1 MSKLP
6 NIGVV
11 IPGRRGG
18 GVGLTIRKLV
28 KGLRLEGFNVRPIS
42 LEGRNLLSVMCLDG
56 RSLPILCKFDI
67 LIYMGSIPYPS
78 HIFISDCGKIILF
91 VHGFVKQELINAIKK
106 GRLRSRIRA
115 ISLLTLYDISRLIDK
130 VDLFICRSL
139 TSCEMNRIYRN
150 YVLLPEFIFQEE
162 VKLYDELA
170 REFGQN
176 DSQNNVIKM
185 LTYTSHADS
194 PRLLN
199 VSQIVRLLKH
209 VSQNIKRNII
219 LTVVDPKIRRESI
232 ESSGNLIVKYSGFM
246 PKDVFLRELA
256 NSDMFIELCIDE
268 ELRNTSIEAGLMG
281 TPIAKLTHTRFIER
295 SDYGEDCLI
304 HANTCREFIHEIIDY
319 LDNLE
324 YYKHMYSKN
333 MRNFILKHRTW
344 DVLKESLVNYLKSK

>member
-56 RSLPILCKFDI
+56 RSLPMLCQFDT

-78 HIFISDCGKIILF
+78 HIFINDCGKIMLF

-130 VDLFICRSL
+130 IDLFICRSL
-139 TSCEMNRIYRN
+139 TSCEMNKIYRN
-150 YVLLPEFIFQEE
+150 YILLPEFVFQEE
-162 VKLYDELA
+162 VKLYDKFMI
-170 REFGQN
+170 EFKQTN
-176 DSQNNVIKM
+176 FQRNVIRI
-185 LTYTSHADS
+185 LTYTSYADS

-199 VSQIVRLLKH
+199 ISQMVRLLKH
-209 VSQNIKRNII
+209 VSQNIRRNII
-219 LTVVDPKIRRESI
+219 LTVIDPKIKGEHI
-232 ESSGNLIVKYSGFM
+232 ESSGNLTVKYTGFI
-246 PKDVFLRELA
+246 PKDAFLKELA

-281 TPIAKLTHTRFIER
+281 IPIAKLTHTRFIGR
-295 SDYGEDCLI
+295 VDYEEDCLI
-304 HANTCREFIHEIIDY
+304 HANTGKEFIHRITDY
-319 LDNLE
+319 LNNLE
-324 YYKHMYSKN
+324 YYRHIYSRN
-333 MRNFILKHRTW
+333 MRRFILEHRTW
-344 DVLKESLVNYLKSK
+344 DALKEPLVNYLKSK